1 MCPRPP
7 VSHGPPE
14 EAVASMNSAAPAS
27 GKPSTRSSSSGYR
40 QKALAEIR
48 NSLLPFANIGGCDSS
63 AASCV
68 SSISSASGS
77 ATSGIGSVSGLSS
90 LSNNCVDKELNA
102 LRQTLSQLIAM
113 GYTEV
118 RIICITYLILKIFY
132 LKYKLRLF
140 IHNINYNYLC
150 CMMY

>member
-1 MCPRPP
+1 MCPRPL

-48 NSLLPFANIGGCDSS
+48 NSLLPFENGVCDSS

-90 LSNNCVDKELNA
+90 LSNNNVDKELNA
-102 LRQTLSQLIAM
+102 LLRQTLTQLITM

-118 RIICITYLILKIFY
+118 RVICFMILVC
-132 LKYKLRLF
+132 F
-140 IHNINYNYLC
+140 I
-150 CMMY
+150 

>member
-14 EAVASMNSAAPAS
+14 EAVASMNSAAPVS
-27 GKPSTRSSSSGYR
+27 GKPSTRSSSSGYH

-48 NSLLPFANIGGCDSS
+48 NSLQPFANGVCDSS

-90 LSNNCVDKELNA
+90 LSNNCVEKELNA
-102 LRQTLSQLIAM
+102 LRQTLTQLITM

-118 RIICITYLILKIFY
+118 RIICIIICL
-132 LKYKLRLF
+132 
-140 IHNINYNYLC
+140 
-150 CMMY
+150 

>member
-1 MCPRPP
+1 
-7 VSHGPPE
+7 
-14 EAVASMNSAAPAS
+14 MNSAAPAS

-90 LSNNCVDKELNA
+90 LSNNQLNDKELNA
-102 LRQTLSQLIAM
+102 IRQTLTQLIAM

-118 RIICITYLILKIFY
+118 RII
-132 LKYKLRLF
+132 
-140 IHNINYNYLC
+140 
-150 CMMY
+150 

>member
-1 MCPRPP
+1 
-7 VSHGPPE
+7 
-14 EAVASMNSAAPAS
+14 MNSAAPVS

-90 LSNNCVDKELNA
+90 LSNNNCVDKDFIA
-102 LRQTLSQLIAM
+102 VRQALSQLVSM

-118 RIICITYLILKIFY
+118 RIIFIIPLKFNLI
-132 LKYKLRLF
+132 
-140 IHNINYNYLC
+140 
-150 CMMY
+150 

>member
-48 NSLLPFANIGGCDSS
+48 NSLLPFANIGSCNDSS

-68 SSISSASGS
+68 SSVSSASGS
-77 ATSGIGSVSGLSS
+77 ATSGIGSASCFSS
-90 LSNNCVDKELNA
+90 LSNLYVDKELNA
-102 LRQTLSQLIAM
+102 LRQTLIQLITM

-118 RIICITYLILKIFY
+118 RIICITYL
-132 LKYKLRLF
+132 KL
-140 IHNINYNYLC
+140 
-150 CMMY
+150 

>member
-1 MCPRPP
+1 MCPRLP

-48 NSLLPFANIGGCDSS
+48 NSLLPFATNSSGCDSS

-90 LSNNCVDKELNA
+90 VSNNCVDKELNA
-102 LRQTLSQLIAM
+102 LRQTLTQLIAM

-118 RIICITYLILKIFY
+118 STI
-132 LKYKLRLF
+132 LF
-140 IHNINYNYLC
+140 IIAWYFNKIGWK
-150 CMMY
+150 

>member
-1 MCPRPP
+1 
-7 VSHGPPE
+7 
-14 EAVASMNSAAPAS
+14 MNSAAPAS

-118 RIICITYLILKIFY
+118 RIIFITDLILKMFD
-132 LKYKLRLF
+132 LKYKLKLL
-140 IHNINYNYLC
+140 IHNINYNYLYS
-150 CMMY
+150 MMRLNLHSLFNLIKKKNI

>member
-7 VSHGPPE
+7 VSHGPSE

-90 LSNNCVDKELNA
+90 LSNNQLSDKEVNA
-102 LRQTLSQLIAM
+102 IRQTLTQLIAM

-118 RIICITYLILKIFY
+118 RIICIINFKFRIFFLIQIKIKLK
-132 LKYKLRLF
+132 
-140 IHNINYNYLC
+140 
-150 CMMY
+150 